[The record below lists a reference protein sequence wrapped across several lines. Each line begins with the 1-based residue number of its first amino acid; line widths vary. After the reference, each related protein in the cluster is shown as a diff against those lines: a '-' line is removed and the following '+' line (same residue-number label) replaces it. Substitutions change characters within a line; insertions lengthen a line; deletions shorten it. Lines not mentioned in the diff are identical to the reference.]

1 MFNTKLKFIALIIIG
16 LMMIWTSS
24 CTNDLTTTPIDDNVV
39 TSADVYDT
47 PDDFRQVLAKLY
59 AGYAVTGQEG
69 PAGQADIQG
78 IDEGFSSYI
87 RQLWVHQELPTDEAV
102 VAWNDPGLPE
112 YNFQNWGAS
121 NDFVM
126 AMYSRIFYQVALSN
140 EFIREANKRDE
151 TVIQTYKA
159 EARFLRALS
168 YWHALDLFG
177 GNVPFVTEEDP
188 VGSFMPEATNPQD
201 LFTYIES
208 ELLDILDMMS
218 EPGAVEYGR
227 ADRAAA
233 WTLLAKLY
241 LNAEVYIGQPRYDE
255 ALNYASRVIDQGGF
269 SLDENYEYLFLADNE
284 QSDEIIFPIR
294 QDGENLRTY
303 GGTTFIV
310 HAAVGGS
317 MSASSFGIDGGWAGH
332 RTTPEFV
339 ELFDAGDYFSGVQ
352 TDNPADNDEIYVVG
366 GFQTAGGYGGD
377 WTPADAPP
385 LVSENNDDV
394 YTGVVYFTGSGSE
407 FKFTRERNWDNG
419 DWGAEEGS
427 LVAGGPNMSTPGS
440 GVYTITVNLNEMT
453 FNIEAGASENRAM
466 FHTDGQSLVV
476 EDYRDFTQGYA
487 VSKWKNVDRD
497 GVAPPRTDF
506 VYTDFPMFRLA
517 DVYLIYAEA
526 TVRGASGGDI
536 NRAISL
542 VNSLRERAFGGPE
555 ANISTNKLDLD
566 FILDERG
573 RELYWEGHRRTDLR
587 RFGKFTGG
595 EYIWSW
601 KGGEQNGTA
610 TNDIY
615 EIFPIPA
622 SDINSNLNLTQNP
635 GY

>member
-1 MFNTKLKFIALIIIG
+1 
-16 LMMIWTSS
+16 
-24 CTNDLTTTPIDDNVV
+24 
-39 TSADVYDT
+39 VYDT

-87 RQLWVHQELPTDEAV
+87 RQLWVHQVLPTDEAV

-112 YNFQNWGAS
+112 FNFQNWGAS

-151 TVIQTYKA
+151 SAIQTYKA

-188 VGSFMPEATNPQD
+188 VGSFMPDATNPQD

-208 ELLDILDMMS
+208 ELLDILNMMS

-241 LNAEVYIGQPRYDE
+241 LNAEVYIGQPRYDD
-255 ALNYASRVIDQGGF
+255 ALDYATRVIDQGGF
-269 SLDENYEYLFLADNE
+269 SLDENYEYLFLADNG
-284 QSDEIIFPIR
+284 QSNEIILPIR

-339 ELFDAGDYFSGVQ
+339 ELFDASDYFAGVQ
-352 TDNPADNDEIYVVG
+352 TDNASGNDEIFVVG

-385 LVSENNDDV
+385 LVSVNNDDV
-394 YTGVVYFTGSGSE
+394 YTGVVYFTGAGTE
-407 FKFTRERNWDNG
+407 FKFTRERNWENG
-419 DWGAEEGS
+419 DWGAEDGT
-427 LVAGGPNMSTPGS
+427 LVAGGSNIAAPGA

-453 FNIEAGASENRAM
+453 FSIEEGAAENRAL
-466 FHTDGQSLVV
+466 FYTDGQSLEI

-487 VSKWKNVDRD
+487 VSKWKNVDRN

-526 TVRGASGGDI
+526 TLRGASSGDV
-536 NRAISL
+536 NRAVSL

-555 ANISTNKLDLD
+555 ANISVDDLDLD

-573 RELYWEGHRRTDLR
+573 RELFWEGHRRTDLR
-587 RFGKFTGG
+587 RFGKFTGD

>member
-1 MFNTKLKFIALIIIG
+1 MFNKKYKFIALIIVG

-24 CTNDLTTTPIDDNVV
+24 CTDDLTTTPIDDSVV

-87 RQLWVHQELPTDEAV
+87 RQLWVHQVLPTDEAV

-112 YNFQNWGAS
+112 FNFQNWGAS

-151 TVIQTYKA
+151 SAIQTYKA

-188 VGSFMPEATNPQD
+188 VGSFMPDATNPQD

-208 ELLDILDMMS
+208 ELLDILSMMS

-241 LNAEVYIGQPRYDE
+241 LNAEVYIGQPRYDD
-255 ALNYASRVIDQGGF
+255 ALDYATRVIDQGGF
-269 SLDENYEYLFLADNE
+269 SLDENYEYLFLADNG
-284 QSDEIIFPIR
+284 QSNEIILPIR

-317 MSASSFGIDGGWAGH
+317 MSASAFGIDGGWAGH

-339 ELFDAGDYFSGVQ
+339 ELFDASDYFAGVQ
-352 TDNPADNDEIYVVG
+352 TDNASGNDEIYVVG

-385 LVSENNDDV
+385 LVSVNNDDV
-394 YTGVVYFTGSGSE
+394 YTGVVYFTGAGTE
-407 FKFTRERNWDNG
+407 FKFTRERNWENG
-419 DWGAEEGS
+419 DWGAEDGT
-427 LVAGGPNMSTPGS
+427 LVAGGSNIAAPGA

-453 FNIEAGASENRAM
+453 FSIEEGAAENRAM
-466 FHTDGQSLVV
+466 FYTDGQSLEI

-487 VSKWKNVDRD
+487 VSKWKNVDRN

-526 TVRGASGGDI
+526 TLRGASGGDV
-536 NRAISL
+536 NRAVSL

-555 ANISTNKLDLD
+555 ANISVDDLDLD

-573 RELYWEGHRRTDLR
+573 RELFWEGHRRTDLR
-587 RFGKFTGG
+587 RFGKFTGD